1 MDYYFDNS
9 KNLDELEGIVWN
21 KPESDSH
28 LVQVC
33 CKLRQ
38 TPLNLFKVED
48 LRIMIGQNIGLLH
61 LIPLVIEV
69 LKINPLAEG
78 DYFAGDLLEA
88 VINANTE
95 FWKDNLALKK
105 RIEDI
110 ISNTINNLQT
120 KLQKFKDKTDN

>member
-1 MDYYFDNS
+1 
-9 KNLDELEGIVWN
+9 
-21 KPESDSH
+21 
-28 LVQVC
+28 
-33 CKLRQ
+33 
-38 TPLNLFKVED
+38 
-48 LRIMIGQNIGLLH
+48 
-61 LIPLVIEV
+61 V